1 MAKDKEAQAPQTG
14 AVQEEVKTVDE
25 TQTEEIL
32 PVEEAQAPQT
42 GAASL
47 GGQYIKTIPNKFDVA
62 GCDIPDEEFD
72 PSDLDMDEM
81 QEKAFSHAVK
91 CGIIKEVE

>member
-1 MAKDKEAQAPQTG
+1 MAKAKEAQAPQAG
-14 AVQEEVKTVDE
+14 AVQEEVKTAEE
-25 TQTEEIL
+25 TQMEEL
-32 PVEEAQAPQT
+32 TTEAQAPQA

-81 QEKAFSHAVK
+81 QEKAFNHAVK